1 LHAPVWV
8 GTGVPPVSHYFS
20 PILDDKRPFPLYWLR
35 MEIKPSLLIVDDE
48 LGARQSLE
56 VILEDDY
63 RVLSAVNGQEALE
76 ILQRE
81 AIDLVLL
88 DVNMPNMDG
97 LKVLQKIKEQDEEI
111 DVIMVSALNL
121 ARKAA
126 DAIKLGAYD
135 YITKPYEPDDILST
149 VNRVI
154 SKQRLQRELDL
165 LRKEIEESRGFDEI
179 VSQDGAM
186 IEIFQLI
193 KKVAYTSTN
202 VLISGESGTGKE
214 LIARSIH
221 RQGNRKN
228 GPFVAINCAAIPSE
242 LMESEMFGHE
252 KGAFTGAHTR
262 TIGKFEYANGGTLF
276 LDEISALRSDLQA
289 KLLRV
294 LQEREIERIGSNKP
308 IHVDIRVIAATNTNL
323 EVAVSRGKFRQDLY
337 FRLNVVPIPIPPLR
351 ERKEDIPLLTNHFL
365 NKFNMAFNKRIPG
378 FTEKSLAVL
387 SRYHWPGNIRELENL
402 IERIVVLSTEDELI
416 DIKDIPLEV
425 LLNSEE
431 EPEESEY
438 QKSGLIKIREE
449 FEKRV
454 LFNVLEA
461 VQGNQS
467 EAAKILK
474 INRNTLIQ
482 KARQFGILLKKEP
495 GK

>member
-1 LHAPVWV
+1 
-8 GTGVPPVSHYFS
+8 
-20 PILDDKRPFPLYWLR
+20 
-35 MEIKPSLLIVDDE
+35 MELKPRVLIVDDE

-63 RVLSAVNGQEALE
+63 HVLSAANGQEALE
-76 ILQRE
+76 TLQRE

-88 DVNMPNMDG
+88 DVNMPEMDG
-97 LKVLQKIKEQDEEI
+97 LEVLRRIKEQDEEI

-126 DAIKLGAYD
+126 DAIKSGAYD
-135 YITKPYEPDDILST
+135 YITKPYEPEDILST
-149 VNRVI
+149 VDRVI
-154 SKQRLQRELDL
+154 SKQRLHRELDL
-165 LRKEIEESRGFDEI
+165 LRREVAESRGFDKI
-179 VSQDGAM
+179 ISQNRAM
-186 IEIFQLI
+186 LEIFELI

-214 LIARSIH
+214 LIAHSIH

-262 TIGKFEYANGGTLF
+262 TIGKFEHANGGTLF

-308 IHVDIRVIAATNTNL
+308 IRVDIRVIAATNTNL
-323 EVAVSRGKFRQDLY
+323 EDAVLKGKFRQDLY
-337 FRLNVVPIPIPPLR
+337 FRLNVVPIFIPPLR
-351 ERKEDIPLLTNHFL
+351 ERKQDIPLLADHFL
-365 NKFNMAFNKRIPG
+365 NKFNIAFNKKIPG
-378 FTEKSLAVL
+378 FTRKALDVL

-402 IERIVVLSTEDELI
+402 IERIVVLSIGEEFI
-416 DIKDIPLEV
+416 DLKHIPLEI
-425 LLNSEE
+425 LMNSGQD
-431 EPEESEY
+431 PKDSEY
-438 QKSGLIKIREE
+438 QKVGLIKIREE

-454 LFNVLEA
+454 LLNVLEA
-461 VQGNQS
+461 ADWNQS
-467 EAAKILK
+467 EAAKLLR
-474 INRNTLIQ
+474 INRNTLLQ
-482 KARQFGILLKKEP
+482 KAKQFGILLRK
-495 GK
+495 

>member
-1 LHAPVWV
+1 
-8 GTGVPPVSHYFS
+8 
-20 PILDDKRPFPLYWLR
+20 
-35 MEIKPSLLIVDDE
+35 MEIKPRLLIVDDE

-63 RVLSAVNGQEALE
+63 YVLSAVNGQEALE
-76 ILQRE
+76 TLQRE

-88 DVNMPNMDG
+88 DVNMPEMDG
-97 LKVLQKIKEQDEEI
+97 LEVLRRIKEKDEEI

-126 DAIKLGAYD
+126 DAIKSGAYD
-135 YITKPYEPDDILST
+135 YITKPYEPEDILST

-154 SKQRLQRELDL
+154 SKQRLHRELDL
-165 LRKEIEESRGFDEI
+165 LRREVEESRGFDQI
-179 VSQDGAM
+179 VSQNRGM
-186 IEIFQLI
+186 LEIFQLI

-228 GPFVAINCAAIPSE
+228 GPFVAVNCAAIPSE

-262 TIGKFEYANGGTLF
+262 TIGKFEHANEGTLF

-308 IHVDIRVIAATNTNL
+308 IRVDIRVIAATNTNL
-323 EVAVSRGKFRQDLY
+323 EDAVSKGKFRQDLY
-337 FRLNVVPIPIPPLR
+337 FRLNVLPISIPPLR
-351 ERKEDIPLLTNHFL
+351 ERKEDIPLLVNHFL
-365 NKFNMAFNKRIPG
+365 NKFNIAFNKRIPG
-378 FTEKSLAVL
+378 FSKKAIEALT
-387 SRYHWPGNIRELENL
+387 RYHWPGNIRELENL
-402 IERIVVLSTEDELI
+402 IERIVVLSTGEEFI
-416 DIKDIPLEV
+416 DLKHIPLEI
-425 LLNSEE
+425 LMNSDQ
-431 EPEESEY
+431 EPQDREY
-438 QKSGLIKIREE
+438 EKVGLIKIREE
-449 FEKRV
+449 FEKRI
-454 LFNVLEA
+454 LLNVLEA
-461 VQGNQS
+461 AHWNQS
-467 EAAKILK
+467 EAAKLLK

-482 KARQFGILLKKEP
+482 KARQFGILLKK
-495 GK
+495 

>member
-1 LHAPVWV
+1 
-8 GTGVPPVSHYFS
+8 
-20 PILDDKRPFPLYWLR
+20 
-35 MEIKPSLLIVDDE
+35 MELKPTLLIVDDE

-81 AIDLVLL
+81 TIDLVLL
-88 DVNMPNMDG
+88 DVNMPEMDG
-97 LKVLQKIKEQDEEI
+97 LEVLQKMKELDEEI

-126 DAIKLGAYD
+126 DAIKSGAYD
-135 YITKPYEPDDILST
+135 YITKPYEPEDILST

-154 SKQRLQRELDL
+154 SKQRLHRELDL
-165 LRKEIEESRGFDEI
+165 LRREVEETRGFDQI
-179 VSQDGAM
+179 VSQDGTM

-202 VLISGESGTGKE
+202 VLITGESGTGKE

-262 TIGKFEYANGGTLF
+262 TIGKFEHANGGTLF

-308 IHVDIRVIAATNTNL
+308 IRVDIRVIAATNTNL
-323 EVAVSRGKFRQDLY
+323 EDAVSKGKFRQDLY
-337 FRLNVVPIPIPPLR
+337 FWLNVVPISIPPLR
-351 ERKEDIPLLTNHFL
+351 DRKEDIPLLANHFL
-365 NKFNMAFNKRIPG
+365 NKFNAAFNKRIPG
-378 FTEKSLAVL
+378 FTERAVEVL
-387 SRYHWPGNIRELENL
+387 SRYHWPDNIRELENL
-402 IERIVVLSTEDELI
+402 IERIVVLCTNEESI
-416 DIKDIPLEV
+416 DIKSIPIEV
-425 LLNSEE
+425 LINSDH
-431 EPEESEY
+431 EPEELDY
-438 QKSGLIKIREE
+438 QKSGLIRIREE
-449 FEKRV
+449 FEKRI
-454 LFNVLEA
+454 LLNVLDA
-461 VQGNQS
+461 VQGNQT

-474 INRNTLIQ
+474 INRNTLLQ
-482 KARQFGILLKKEP
+482 KARQFGILLRKDSR
-495 GK
+495 

>member
-1 LHAPVWV
+1 
-8 GTGVPPVSHYFS
+8 
-20 PILDDKRPFPLYWLR
+20 
-35 MEIKPSLLIVDDE
+35 MEIKPTLLIVDDE

-63 RVLSAVNGQEALE
+63 RVLSAMNGHEALA

-88 DVNMPNMDG
+88 DVNMPDMDG
-97 LKVLQKIKEQDEEI
+97 LEVLEKIKEQDDET

-121 ARKAA
+121 ARQAA
-126 DAIKLGAYD
+126 DAIKSGAYD
-135 YITKPYEPDDILST
+135 YITKPYEPEDILST

-154 SKQRLQRELDL
+154 SKQRLHRELDL
-165 LRKEIEESRGFDEI
+165 LRREVEESRGFDEI
-179 VSQDGAM
+179 VSQNKGM
-186 IEIFQLI
+186 LEIFQMI
-193 KKVAYTSTN
+193 KKVAHTSTN
-202 VLISGESGTGKE
+202 ILITGESGTGKE
-214 LIARSIH
+214 LIARSIR
-221 RQGNRKN
+221 RQGNRKK

-262 TIGKFEYANGGTLF
+262 TIGKFEHANGGTLF

-308 IHVDIRVIAATNTNL
+308 IRIDIRVIAATNSNL
-323 EVAVSRGKFRQDLY
+323 EDAVSKGKFRQDLY
-337 FRLNVVPIPIPPLR
+337 FRLNVVPIAIPPLR
-351 ERKEDIPLLTNHFL
+351 DRKEDIPLLVNHFL
-365 NKFNMAFNKRIPG
+365 NKFNAAFNKKIPG
-378 FTEKSLAVL
+378 FTEKAVDVL

-402 IERIVVLSTEDELI
+402 VERIVVLSTGDGLI
-416 DIKDIPLEV
+416 DLKNIPLEI
-425 LLNSEE
+425 LMHSGQ
-431 EPEESEY
+431 EPKDSDY
-438 QKSGLIKIREE
+438 RKSGLIKVREE
-449 FEKRV
+449 FEKRI
-454 LFNVLEA
+454 LLNVLEA
-461 VQGNQS
+461 VQWNQS

-482 KARQFGILLKKEP
+482 KSRQFGILLKK
-495 GK
+495 

>member
-1 LHAPVWV
+1 M
-8 GTGVPPVSHYFS
+8 SS
-20 PILDDKRPFPLYWLR
+20 PLDCQCRFPLYWLE
-35 MEIKPSLLIVDDE
+35 MEIKQSILIVDDE

-63 RVLSAVNGQEALE
+63 RVLSAMNGQEALE

-81 AIDLVLL
+81 SIDLVLL
-88 DVNMPNMDG
+88 DVNMPDMDG
-97 LKVLQKIKEQDEEI
+97 LEVLRRVKEI
-111 DVIMVSALNL
+111 DEDIDVVMVSALNL

-126 DAIKLGAYD
+126 DAIKMGAYD
-135 YITKPYEPDDILST
+135 YITKPYEPENILST

-154 SKQRLQRELDL
+154 SKQRLHRELDL
-165 LRKEIEESRGFDEI
+165 LRREVEETRGFDQI
-179 VSQDGAM
+179 VSQNKVMLD
-186 IEIFQLI
+186 IFQLI

-202 VLISGESGTGKE
+202 VLITGESGTGKE
-214 LIARSIH
+214 LIARSVH

-262 TIGKFEYANGGTLF
+262 TIGKFEHANGGTLF

-308 IHVDIRVIAATNTNL
+308 IRVDIRVIAATNTDL
-323 EVAVSRGKFRQDLY
+323 EDAVSQGKFRQDLY
-337 FRLNVVPIPIPPLR
+337 FRLNVVPISIPPLR
-351 ERKEDIPLLTNHFL
+351 ERKEDIPLLASHFL
-365 NKFNMAFNKRIPG
+365 NKFNMAFNKRLPG
-378 FTEKSLAVL
+378 FTDKAIDILN
-387 SRYHWPGNIRELENL
+387 RYHWPGNIRELENL
-402 IERIVVLSTEDELI
+402 IERIMVLSTGDDWI
-416 DIKDIPLEV
+416 DLKSIPLEI
-425 LLNSEE
+425 LMNTGK
-431 EPEESEY
+431 EPQDLEY
-438 QKSGLIKIREE
+438 EKSGLIKIREE
-449 FEKRV
+449 FEKRI

-461 VQGNQS
+461 VHWNQT
-467 EAAKILK
+467 EAAKLLK

-482 KARQFGILLKKEP
+482 KARQFGILLRKEP
-495 GK
+495 AKLP